1 MNMFSNMSTQVSGLG
16 TSLGSWFK
24 KEGGKEEGAEGQ
36 EGQEGKKEQTSPQE
50 QHSPASANASE
61 QSVKGSADE
70 NEDAASQ
77 HSGSVAFALLLSSPS
92 ISSCGFSSRFSLLC
106 FPLFFTYMYSFHF
119 PVYPTFLPLIP
130 PICVF

>member
-16 TSLGSWFK
+16 SSLGSWFK

-36 EGQEGKKEQTSPQE
+36 EGQEVKKEQTSPQE

-77 HSGSVAFALLLSSPS
+77 HSGSVASFFFFVILLPFLVFFPPTNFSVVF
-92 ISSCGFSSRFSLLC
+92 SCIF
-106 FPLFFTYMYSFHF
+106 F
-119 PVYPTFLPLIP
+119 PV
-130 PICVF
+130 